1 MAVNKTYTYNGVTYT
16 SAKKVRQAIW
26 EAERK
31 AFATE
36 PEDGLEDFWAALG
49 VAYAETE
56 QEVSFASLKARK
68 LKELEDAF
76 LAWREDS
83 ATMVSS
89 LGFVA
94 DADSRAMQDITGL
107 WIKAS
112 TDSDFTTTFMDAEN
126 VAHTLGAEDVAV
138 LASEVTQAGF
148 DAYSRKWE
156 LRDAIEDAEDEEAL
170 DAVTVSFEVP
180 DYTGGLS

>member
-31 AFATE
+31 AFGIE

-49 VAYAETE
+49 VTYAEEE
-56 QEVSFASLKARK
+56 QEVSFSSLKARK

-76 LAWREDS
+76 SAWRGDE
-83 ATMVSS
+83 ATMASS
-89 LGFVA
+89 LGFSA

-107 WIKAS
+107 WIRAQE
-112 TDSDFTTTFMDAEN
+112 DEDFTTTFMDAEN

-138 LASEVTQAGF
+138 LAAEVTQAGF

-156 LRDAIEDAEDEEAL
+156 LRDAIDSAEDEEAL
-170 DAVTVSFEVP
+170 DAVEVFFEVP
-180 DYTGGLS
+180 DYTEGL